1 MNDEAPGVS
10 LLGDIS
16 LFIFYFFEGMNTFIH
31 YIIWL
36 SGESRTGSSSLFKM
50 A

>member
-10 LLGDIS
+10 RLGDIS
-16 LFIFYFFEGMNTFIH
+16 LFIYFFEGMNTFIH